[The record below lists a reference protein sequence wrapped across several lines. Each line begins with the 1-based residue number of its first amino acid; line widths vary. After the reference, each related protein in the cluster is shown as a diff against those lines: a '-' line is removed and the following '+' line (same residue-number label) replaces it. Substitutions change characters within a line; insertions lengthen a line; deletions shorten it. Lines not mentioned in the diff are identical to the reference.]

1 MAETCLRIHAQV
13 IGRGNYRVEDHPIN
27 VHAML
32 DNNSQLQRNSTLFKH
47 FLHVELAI

>member
-13 IGRGNYRVEDHPIN
+13 MGRGNYRVEDHSIN

-32 DNNSQLQRNSTLFKH
+32 DNDSELQRFYPLQAFPPC
-47 FLHVELAI
+47 